1 MTRCLTAEAGA
12 DRNTR
17 HRAVLRL
24 AIVPGGAP
32 YTRAMGLLVVTG
44 ANGFVGRHLV
54 AVARAR
60 GIETRGIVR
69 SEAGARVVAAAGGQ
83 PGRSVALSPGSLEEH
98 FDGAATVCHLA
109 GIGSERSGGHY
120 EEAIVGVTQRV
131 ARAARSA
138 GVSRV
143 IYFSGLGVASYGRTR
158 RATNRYFLSKLA
170 AELVLFQSGLEV
182 VVFRPSY
189 IVGSGGELIGEIAAQ
204 LGSGRAEVVDEGKRR
219 LQPIAVADAADA
231 ILAASTLEKPWP
243 AVVDLVGP
251 EPVSQRELVA
261 RIARVLGLGSEFR
274 TESID
279 AAEADRRAA
288 DGGYMG
294 MGPEELDCL
303 LSDEVAGPGPLESLL
318 GRSLQGLDV
327 ALAAALRPA
336 RPA

>member
-1 MTRCLTAEAGA
+1 
-12 DRNTR
+12 
-17 HRAVLRL
+17 
-24 AIVPGGAP
+24 
-32 YTRAMGLLVVTG
+32 MGRLVVTG
-44 ANGFVGRHLV
+44 ADGFVGRHLV
-54 AVARAR
+54 AAARAR

-69 SEAGARVVAAAGGQ
+69 SEAGARTVAAAGGE
-83 PGRSVALSPGSLEEH
+83 PCRSVALSPESLEEH
-98 FDGAATVCHLA
+98 CDGAATVCHLA

-120 EEAIVGVTQRV
+120 EEAIVGVTRNV

-138 GVSRV
+138 GVPRV
-143 IYFSGLGVASYGRTR
+143 VYFSGLGVASYGRTR
-158 RATNRYFLSKLA
+158 RATNRYFLAKLA
-170 AELVLFQSGLEV
+170 AELALFQSGLEV
-182 VVFRPSY
+182 IVFRPSF
-189 IVGSGGELIGEIAAQ
+189 IVGPGGELIGEIAAR
-204 LGSGRAEVVDEGKRR
+204 LGSGRAEVVDDGKGR

-231 ILAASTLEKPWP
+231 VLAASTLENPWP

-261 RIARVLGLGSEFR
+261 RIAQALGAGSEFR

-279 AAEADRRAA
+279 AAEADRRAV

-303 LSDEVAGPGPLESLL
+303 LCDEIAAAGPLESLL
-318 GRSLQGLDV
+318 DRPLQGLDV